1 MKLILLFKKHHFSI
15 VFPCFLLIL
24 MWLFPSGA
32 VCQES
37 ALEKLLKKGFDE
49 FLGKGKIDSI
59 QIVEGTDSS
68 LVLDVAYSDIKVPI
82 GVRAT
87 AEALGSGNSPLPGF
101 RCDPK
106 IITGK
111 QGSVRLTLIF
121 HGNGSD
127 TRVRSYAVQAKL
139 FLASAQTAGIK
150 KVKKY
155 SKTWIS
161 DPSALGSA
169 PKTSSQSVDIIDPVP
184 MFDLKE
190 LAPPKIE
197 RTSTLIQAKAKK
209 SRSTPAVK
217 AIPKTSRST
226 PVVQAISI
234 SIDPNS
240 YYQIA
245 SKSSGKC
252 LEVKGRSKNN
262 GANVQQWQ
270 WHGGDNQWWKF
281 VPLNGGYY
289 RIECK
294 NSGKCLDVEGRSNKS
309 GANVQ
314 QFQWNGGNN
323 QQWKAIYV
331 GNGYYK
337 IVSKNSGKCLDVK
350 WGGNN
355 NGVNVWQ
362 WDDVGS
368 DAQRWKLIPIR

>member
-37 ALEKLLKKGFDE
+37 ALEKLFKKGLDE
-49 FLGKGKIDSI
+49 FLGKGKIYSI

-87 AEALGSGNSPLPGF
+87 AEALGSSNSLLPGF
-101 RCDPK
+101 RCEPK

-127 TRVRSYAVQAKL
+127 TRVKSYGIQAKL

-169 PKTSSQSVDIIDPVP
+169 PKTSPQSVDIIDPVP

-197 RTSTLIQAKAKK
+197 KVPAVIQAK
-209 SRSTPAVK
+209 RLHPVGK
-217 AIPKTSRST
+217 AIPKREHL
-226 PVVQAISI
+226 VGKAISI

-240 YYQIA
+240 YYRVV
-245 SKSSGKC
+245 SKSSSKC

-270 WHGGDNQWWKF
+270 WHGGDNQRWKF
-281 VPLNGGYY
+281 IPLNGGYY
-289 RIECK
+289 RIVCK
-294 NSGKCLDVEGRSNKS
+294 NSGKSLEVKGRSNKS

-323 QQWKAIYV
+323 QQWKAIYI

-337 IVSKNSGKCLDVK
+337 IVSKNSGKCLDVQ

-368 DAQRWKLIPIR
+368 DAQQWKLIPIK

>member
-15 VFPCFLLIL
+15 VFLCFLLIL

-37 ALEKLLKKGFDE
+37 ALEKLLKKGLGE

-87 AEALGSGNSPLPGF
+87 AEALRSNNSPLPGF
-101 RCDPK
+101 RCEPK

-121 HGNGSD
+121 HGNGSN
-127 TRVRSYAVQAKL
+127 TRVKSYGVRAKL
-139 FLASAQTAGIK
+139 FLASAHTAGIK

-161 DPSALGSA
+161 DPSALGSIS
-169 PKTSSQSVDIIDPVP
+169 KTSPQSVDIIDPVP
-184 MFDLKE
+184 MFNLKE
-190 LAPPKIE
+190 LAPSKLE
-197 RTSTLIQAKAKK
+197 RKLPAVQAKRKRAH
-209 SRSTPAVK
+209 PVGK
-217 AIPKTSRST
+217 AIPKREH
-226 PVVQAISI
+226 PVGKAISV

-240 YYQIA
+240 YYQIV

-252 LEVKGRSKNN
+252 LEVKDWSKNN

-281 VPLNGGYY
+281 VHLNGGYY

-294 NSGKCLDVEGRSNKS
+294 NSGKCLDIKGRSNKS

-350 WGGNN
+350 WGGSE

-368 DAQRWKLIPIR
+368 NAQRWKLIPIK

>member
-1 MKLILLFKKHHFSI
+1 MKFFKRQNFSI
-15 VFPCFLLIL
+15 FLTCFLFL
-24 MWLFPSGA
+24 MWIFPSSA

-37 ALEKLLKKGFDE
+37 ALEKLLKKGLDE

-68 LVLDVAYSDIKVPI
+68 LVLNIAYSDIKATI

-87 AEALGSGNSPLPGF
+87 AEALGANNSPLPGF

-111 QGSVRLTLIF
+111 QGSVRLTLVF
-121 HGNGSD
+121 HGNGFD
-127 TRVRSYAVQAKL
+127 TRVKSYGVQAKL
-139 FLASAQTAGIK
+139 FVASAQTAGIK

-161 DPSALGSA
+161 DPSALGSVS
-169 PKTSSQSVDIIDPVP
+169 KTPSQSVNVIDPVP

-190 LAPPKIE
+190 LATPEVKTIHPAV
-197 RTSTLIQAKAKK
+197 TQAKMIKP
-209 SRSTPAVK
+209 RPTPPVK
-217 AIPKTSRST
+217 AISRS
-226 PVVQAISI
+226 V
-234 SIDPNS
+234 DPNC

-252 LEVKGRSKNN
+252 LEVKDWSKNN

>member
-15 VFPCFLLIL
+15 VFPCILLIL

-37 ALEKLLKKGFDE
+37 VLEKLFKKGLDE
-49 FLGKGKIDSI
+49 FLGNGRIDSI

-101 RCDPK
+101 RCEPK

-127 TRVRSYAVQAKL
+127 TRVKSYGVRAKL

-155 SKTWIS
+155 SKTWVS

-169 PKTSSQSVDIIDPVP
+169 PKTSPQSVDIIDPVP

-190 LAPPKIE
+190 LAPPKFE
-197 RTSTLIQAKAKK
+197 KAPAVIQAKPIKLK
-209 SRSTPAVK
+209 THPVGK
-217 AIPKTSRST
+217 AIPKLSSST
-226 PVVQAISI
+226 QVGKAIFI

-240 YYQIA
+240 YYQIV

-270 WHGGDNQWWKF
+270 WHSGDNQRWKF
-281 VPLNGGYY
+281 IPLNGGYY
-289 RIECK
+289 RIVCK
-294 NSGKCLDVEGRSNKS
+294 NSGKCLDVKGRSNKS

-314 QFQWNGGNN
+314 QFQWSGGSN
-323 QQWKAIYV
+323 QQWKAIYI

-350 WGGNN
+350 WGGSE

-368 DAQRWKLIPIR
+368 DAQQWKLIPIR